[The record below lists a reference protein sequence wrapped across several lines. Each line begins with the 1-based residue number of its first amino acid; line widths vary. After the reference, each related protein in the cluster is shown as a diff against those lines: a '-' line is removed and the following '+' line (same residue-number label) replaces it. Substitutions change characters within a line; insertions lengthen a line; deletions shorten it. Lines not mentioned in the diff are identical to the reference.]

1 MFQIFICPISF
12 SSALQLTFLLFQNWS
27 WFCCCYSCYQGF
39 YWIACIVHCVWM
51 IYFWP
56 GVTRAVYFSI
66 FLSNFTS
73 WFAMIYFADS
83 LNLSSNFQILSNRS
97 VIVVARSGCFTEN
110 NFEAA
115 SVGVSLEVIGMER
128 VFVEGDM
135 VRNKYWVGLLK
146 FSEVQ
151 SLVEWFVYNWLVRN

>member
-1 MFQIFICPISF
+1 M
-12 SSALQLTFLLFQNWS
+12 
-27 WFCCCYSCYQGF
+27 
-39 YWIACIVHCVWM
+39 
-51 IYFWP
+51 
-56 GVTRAVYFSI
+56 TRAVYFSI

-97 VIVVARSGCFTEN
+97 VIVVARSGCLAEN

-135 VRNKYWVGLLK
+135 VRNKYWVVIVN
-146 FSEVQ
+146 FSEGHRR
-151 SLVEWFVYNWLVRN
+151 VE